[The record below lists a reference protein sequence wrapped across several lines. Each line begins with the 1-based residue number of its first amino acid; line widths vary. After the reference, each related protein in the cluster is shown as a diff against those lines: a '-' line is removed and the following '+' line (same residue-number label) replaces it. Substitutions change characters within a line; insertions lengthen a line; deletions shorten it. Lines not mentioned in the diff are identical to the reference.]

1 MAFLN
6 RIVFIVL
13 SLTLFTSCYS
23 DFEPDI
29 ESDPIVCINA
39 LAKTGEP
46 LCIYVTRTWR
56 WSEGDPDIDI
66 DIVLKDAIVSLYVNG
81 ELVETPQF
89 SVWEANDPTRPWIN
103 EEKGYKCTYTPSPGD
118 LIRITAHSLKYG
130 DAEGE
135 VRVPM
140 PVDIDNTDI
149 NIMNVKANQIGD
161 KFLYTGD
168 ALLELWFT
176 DPAEMDNY
184 YMFGHKCNYD
194 YGDNMISNAYIEY
207 DSEPLFTEHVS
218 PIESIISETSG
229 YTIFTDRLIAGKS
242 YPLHIRV
249 SNIQYEVASKD
260 NFDANKSKILLTLNA
275 ISESYYKH
283 VLSVWVSNDGISGI
297 LGDIGLGDPTWECS
311 NVSTGAGVIAAIASS
326 TVEIPLSMFF
336 KDK

>member
-6 RIVFIVL
+6 RMILIVS
-13 SLTLFTSCYS
+13 SLALFTSCYS

-29 ESDPIVCINA
+29 ESDPVVCINA
-39 LAKTGEP
+39 LAKTEEP

-56 WSEGDPDIDI
+56 WSEGDPDRDI

-89 SVWEANDPTRPWIN
+89 SVWEANDPARPWLK
-103 EEKGYKCTYTPSPGD
+103 EESGYKCIYTPSPGD
-118 LIRITAHSLKYG
+118 LIKITAHSPEYG

-135 VRVPM
+135 VRVPV
-140 PVDIDNTDI
+140 PVDIDKTDI
-149 NIMNVKANQIGD
+149 NVMNVKANQIGD

-176 DPAEMDNY
+176 DPAEIDNY
-184 YMFGHKCNYD
+184 YMFGYKRNYD
-194 YGDNMISNAYIEY
+194 YGSNMISNVYIEY

-260 NFDANKSKILLTLNA
+260 NFDSNKSSIVLTLNA

-297 LGDIGLGDPTWECS
+297 LGGIGLGDPTWECS
-311 NVSTGAGVIAAIASS
+311 NVSTGAGVIAAIAPS

-336 KDK
+336 QDK